1 MTYYYPIII
10 PIQGDGAGITAENT
24 PVLFYTTM
32 GILIAV
38 CAVAIAFIIYLIIIA
53 IKNF

>member
-10 PIQGDGAGITAENT
+10 PMGGDGAGITAENN
-24 PVLFYTTM
+24 PVLFYTTL
-32 GILIAV
+32 GILTVI
-38 CAVAIAFIIYLIIIA
+38 CAVAIAFIVYLIIIA